1 MSLVSRLQE
10 LFDERRGDAR
20 NAVSRPADLLINA
33 AFPPEEGASLVLRC
47 AQVEVPA
54 RVVWVRHYRFGLRFD
69 QKIEARQVASLV
81 KPDEA
86 YIF

>member
-1 MSLVSRLQE
+1 
-10 LFDERRGDAR
+10 
-20 NAVSRPADLLINA
+20 
-33 AFPPEEGASLVLRC
+33 
-47 AQVEVPA
+47 VEVPA